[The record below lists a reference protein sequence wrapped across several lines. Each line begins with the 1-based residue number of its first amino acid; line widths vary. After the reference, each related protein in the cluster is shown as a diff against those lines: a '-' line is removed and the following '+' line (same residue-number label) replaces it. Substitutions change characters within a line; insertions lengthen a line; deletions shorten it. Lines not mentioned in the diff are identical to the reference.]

1 MNRLS
6 SLSLTVTLTLTLT
19 LALAGCAS
27 MRGVQVGTDPNQVY
41 AIQVTNSRGGM
52 VNVSYTAGQATP
64 VSLGSISPGQTERF
78 VIPVDRPMQIT
89 VIAYTSG
96 GASAGNY
103 PVSLEPGVTKRVT
116 IR

>member
-1 MNRLS
+1 MKK
-6 SLSLTVTLTLTLT
+6 SLPVLQLIALALAVTLTLG
-19 LALAGCAS
+19 ACAS
-27 MRGVQVGTDPNQVY
+27 MRGVQVGTDPNLVY
-41 AIQVTNSRGGM
+41 AIYVTNNRGGM

-78 VIPVDRPMQIT
+78 VIPVDQPMQIT
-89 VIAYTSG
+89 VIAYTTS

-103 PVSLEPGVTKRVT
+103 PVQLEAGVTKRVT